1 MHLSTLA
8 ILLGLGFGLPQLAGL
23 INPSKFRDTLRRF
36 PRSDACGYVLVL
48 TGTAWFLWNVQLE
61 NISDFAPYKPLML
74 FGFAAIGILT
84 CVFVRDFL
92 AVRGLAIV
100 LLLLAK
106 VALDTQRWA
115 DTNWKN
121 VITVWA
127 YVWILAGI
135 WFTVSPWYF
144 RDWLHWNTANNRRIR
159 IGCSLRL
166 AFGLAL
172 VVLGLTV
179 YRGAAQPELTPVDHP
194 TVTAVRTTPPP
205 MKNPG

>member
-1 MHLSTLA
+1 MQLSTLA
-8 ILLGLGFGLPQLAGL
+8 ILLGLGFGLPQLMGL
-23 INPSKFRDTLRRF
+23 MNPSRFRDAVRRF
-36 PRSDACGYVLVL
+36 PRSDTWGYILVL
-48 TGTAWFLWNVQLE
+48 SSTAWFLWNLQLE

-84 CVFVRDFL
+84 CIFVRDFL
-92 AVRGLAIV
+92 AIRGLAIM

-127 YVWILAGI
+127 YLWVLAGI

-144 RDWLHWNTANNRRIR
+144 RDWLHWNTATDRRIR
-159 IGCSLRL
+159 IGCCLRL

-172 VVLGLTV
+172 MILGMTV
-179 YRGAAQPELTPVDHP
+179 YRVDVQQPLGPVDSGP
-194 TVTAVRTTPPP
+194 VTASQREVTR
-205 MKNPG
+205 

>member
-1 MHLSTLA
+1 MQLSTLA

-23 INPSKFRDTLRRF
+23 FNPTRFRDAIQQF
-36 PRSDACGYVLVL
+36 PRSNAWGYALVL
-48 TGTAWFLWNVQLE
+48 LGTAWFLWNLQLE

-74 FGFAAIGILT
+74 FGFTAIGILT
-84 CVFVRDFL
+84 CIFVRDFL

-115 DTNWKN
+115 ETDWKN
-121 VITVWA
+121 VITAWA
-127 YVWILAGI
+127 YLWVLAGI

-144 RDWLHWNTANNRRIR
+144 RDWLHWNTATVRRIR

-166 AFGLAL
+166 AFGLFL
-172 VVLGLTV
+172 VILGLTV
-179 YRGAAQPELTPVDHP
+179 YRTPQQPDPLPTQTQ
-194 TVTAVRTTPPP
+194 TVTASQRSLSD
-205 MKNPG
+205 